1 MVRNP
6 TEHVGIRFSKLAVI
20 APSREV
26 TWRHFGGLQGLVLC
40 WALVRSREGKDPPA
54 AVRSAGLQ
62 AACRC
67 PNSRAEG
74 HSPQVLHASAP
85 AARPGPAW
93 VAAAGGK
100 VAAQNFT
107 PCVKLLFIKKRESLA
122 F

>member
-54 AVRSAGLQ
+54 AVRPARLQ

-67 PNSRAEG
+67 PNHRAEG
-74 HSPQVLHASAP
+74 RSPRILQASAP
-85 AARPGPAW
+85 AAQPGPAW
-93 VAAAGGK
+93 AAAAGGK